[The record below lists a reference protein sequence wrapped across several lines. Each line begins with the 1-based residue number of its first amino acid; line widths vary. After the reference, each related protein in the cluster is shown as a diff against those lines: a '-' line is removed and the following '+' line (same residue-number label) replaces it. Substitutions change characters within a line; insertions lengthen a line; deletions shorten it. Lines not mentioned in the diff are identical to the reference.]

1 MLQEVRDTSGEE
13 GGNSARYHPLKFKER
28 APMKWLLIV
37 VGVGYAIGNH
47 AAMFTHRQ
55 PKPQMVVIPAF
66 TTQVLATNRPAQV
79 AELEHSTIATK
90 KKKRKRK

>member
-1 MLQEVRDTSGEE
+1 MNV
-13 GGNSARYHPLKFKER
+13 K
-28 APMKWLLIV
+28 LLLMV

-66 TTQVLATNRPAQV
+66 TTQVLATNRPAKE

>member
-1 MLQEVRDTSGEE
+1 ML
-13 GGNSARYHPLKFKER
+13 
-28 APMKWLLIV
+28 
-37 VGVGYAIGNH
+37 
-47 AAMFTHRQ
+47 THRQ

-66 TTQVLATNRPAQV
+66 TTQVLATNSIPAKV